1 MKSASKLLNLPFEYY
16 VVIFLFIVVIL
27 MSVYG
32 NGADYAPFN
41 MNTSLSPYP
50 YEGFKSEFPQ
60 KVHNAANS
68 SGQEVPVLQGDKGV
82 LGIFEA
88 EGLKA
93 APIDENTPDSE
104 GGFGARFSSIGS
116 NLDYAI
122 SVQKGRQSVPYFSYN
137 PRTGTIE
144 GEYPRTWIVGGD
156 VGFEA

>member
-93 APIDENTPDSE
+93 APLDAPSLHDPISKLKGVLNVLD
-104 GGFGARFSSIGS
+104 
-116 NLDYAI
+116 NLHT
-122 SVQKGRQSVPYFSYN
+122 Q
-137 PRTGTIE
+137 
-144 GEYPRTWIVGGD
+144 IV
-156 VGFEA
+156 

>member
-60 KVHNAANS
+60 KVHNAS
-68 SGQEVPVLQGDKGV
+68 SISGQEAPVLQGDKGV

-88 EGLKA
+88 DGLKA
-93 APIDENTPDSE
+93 APVDAPSLHDPISKLKGSTDCVGQSPYSNSL
-104 GGFGARFSSIGS
+104 GGLCITEEAKKTFCTR
-116 NLDYAI
+116 
-122 SVQKGRQSVPYFSYN
+122 
-137 PRTGTIE
+137 
-144 GEYPRTWIVGGD
+144 GGNHQC
-156 VGFEA
+156 

>member
-93 APIDENTPDSE
+93 APLDAPSLHDPISKLKGSTECVGQSPYSNSL
-104 GGFGARFSSIGS
+104 GGLCITSDAKQAFESR
-116 NLDYAI
+116 
-122 SVQKGRQSVPYFSYN
+122 
-137 PRTGTIE
+137 
-144 GEYPRTWIVGGD
+144 GGNR
-156 VGFEA
+156 